1 SPAASRAWC
10 LAVALACLAGQVHA
24 EEQYVLLFD
33 TETTPIVRVGPSA
46 LSPEELSL
54 LPQVLGVGAVRED
67 CATGAIH
74 WLAPAIASRA
84 TGSLTRPGADEVLLS
99 VRVRPCRDAAPSP
112 PPAALLFY
120 DGPPAPTRCSSA
132 SASGAATTWS

>member
-10 LAVALACLAGQVHA
+10 LAAALACLAGQVHA

-54 LPQVLGVGAVRED
+54 LPQVLGVGAARED
-67 CATGAIH
+67 CAIGVIH
-74 WLAPAIASRA
+74 WLAPAIASPA
-84 TGSLTRPGADEVLLS
+84 TGRLTRPVADEVLVIVRSTCCYHVALS
-99 VRVRPCRDAAPSP
+99 
-112 PPAALLFY
+112 
-120 DGPPAPTRCSSA
+120 
-132 SASGAATTWS
+132 